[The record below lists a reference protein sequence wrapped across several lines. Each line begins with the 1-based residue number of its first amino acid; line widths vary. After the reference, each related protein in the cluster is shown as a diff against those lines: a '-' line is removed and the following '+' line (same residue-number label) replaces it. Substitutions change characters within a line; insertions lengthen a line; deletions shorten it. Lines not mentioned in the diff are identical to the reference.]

1 MLTQGPAPQNGQ
13 LKSNNS
19 SAKADKYL
27 SVFDHLVDMM
37 LTGWTTEMYIWSCQK
52 SKTKLLYK
60 NS

>member
-19 SAKADKYL
+19 SAKADKY
-27 SVFDHLVDMM
+27 FDHLVDMM
-37 LTGWTTEMYIWSCQK
+37 LKGWTTEMYIWSCQK